1 MNKMEMVREISK
13 KVPDLN
19 RTQVRL
25 VVDALK
31 DVAVREL
38 KRNKVFSFPG
48 IVKIAVAKT
57 PKRQERKGRNPLTGA
72 AITIAAKPEGKKLKA
87 RFFRALKV
95 EVGQVQ
101 EKEPKKK

>member
-1 MNKMEMVREISK
+1 MNKTEMVREISK
-13 KVPDLN
+13 RVPDLN
-19 RTQVRL
+19 RTQVRQ
-25 VVDALK
+25 VVDSLK

-38 KRNKVFSFPG
+38 KKNKVFSFPG

-57 PKRQERKGRNPLTGA
+57 PKRAERQGRNPLTGA
-72 AITIAAKPEGKKLKA
+72 TITIAAKPEGKKLKA

-101 EKEPKKK
+101 ASPKKK

>member
-1 MNKMEMVREISK
+1 MNKTEMVKEISK
-13 KVPDLN
+13 RVPDLN

-31 DVAVREL
+31 EVSVREL
-38 KRNKVFSFPG
+38 KKNKTFSFPG
-48 IVKIAVAKT
+48 IVKIAVVKT
-57 PKRQERKGRNPLTGA
+57 PKRSERKGRNPLTGA
-72 AITIAAKPEGKKLKA
+72 QITIAAKPEGKKLKA

-101 EKEPKKK
+101 AIKKK

>member
-1 MNKMEMVREISK
+1 MNKTEMVKEISK
-13 KVPDLN
+13 RVPDLN

-38 KRNKVFSFPG
+38 KKNKVFAFPG
-48 IVKIAVAKT
+48 VVKITVAKT
-57 PKRQERKGRNPLTGA
+57 PKRPERQGRNPLTGA
-72 AITIAAKPEGKKLKA
+72 SITIAAKPEGKKLKA

-95 EVGQVQ
+95 EVGQVHDS
-101 EKEPKKK
+101 KKK